1 MTTFERRLIKDESAW
16 TEPKNSYY
24 TFYNDPAVCDM
35 LLAEF
40 GLSGPHCHIINGH
53 MPVKSKKGESP
64 FKGGGKLIVID
75 GGFCRAYQSTTGI
88 AGYTLIYNS
97 NCYRIVSH
105 KPFSGKQEAIK
116 ENKDIASTSEV
127 FERMESRVKIAGTDI
142 GSELQHQV
150 DDLKALLHAYRMGEI
165 LEDHRG

>member
-1 MTTFERRLIKDESAW
+1 MKSLVKKLT
-16 TEPKNSYY
+16 
-24 TFYNDPAVCDM
+24 AVCLCVGM
-35 LLAEF
+35 LAVSAPRTLAASSEEDAIAD
-40 GLSGPHCHIINGH
+40 LNERYEQLE
-53 MPVKSKKGESP
+53 KEAEALQEK
-64 FKGGGKLIVID
+64 ID
-75 GGFCRAYQSTTGI
+75 NAQTEK
-88 AGYTLIYNS
+88 A
-97 NCYRIVSH
+97 
-105 KPFSGKQEAIK
+105 KQEAIK